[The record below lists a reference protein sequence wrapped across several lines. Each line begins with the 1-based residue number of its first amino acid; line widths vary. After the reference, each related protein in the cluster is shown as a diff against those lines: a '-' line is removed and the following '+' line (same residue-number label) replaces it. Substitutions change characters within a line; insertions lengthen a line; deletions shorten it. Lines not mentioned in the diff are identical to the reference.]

1 MNFILHYGGDLKQGK
16 ARELQAWLDANEKE
30 YANSMPEG
38 IKYLGTYFSMY
49 TSDKTGGGVHQLVQI
64 DSYGAQDRLA
74 AAGREDG
81 LFGKLQNE
89 LFSMFDDQSQNWTSA
104 LYKSVTDATIFG
116 E

>member
-16 ARELQAWLDANEKE
+16 SRELQAWLDANEKE

-38 IKYLGTYFSMY
+38 IKYLGTYFAMY
-49 TSDKTGGGVHQLVQI
+49 SSDKAGGAVHSLLQL
-64 DSYGAQDRLA
+64 DSYGAQDNLA
-74 AAGREDG
+74 AAGKQDT
-81 LFGKLQNE
+81 LFAKLNNE
-89 LFSMFDDQSQNWTSA
+89 LFEMFDDQSDNWTTS